1 MRIAALVFVVLAML
15 LAVVPPVAAQDEN
28 ASISRNAAGP
38 QGGGGTDPLG
48 GPHTPRVYGLGQP
61 LLFGA
66 GLALLIAAA
75 VLGAYTLFTA
85 RPIDE
90 P

>member
-48 GPHTPRVYGLGQP
+48 GPHTPRVYGLGQS